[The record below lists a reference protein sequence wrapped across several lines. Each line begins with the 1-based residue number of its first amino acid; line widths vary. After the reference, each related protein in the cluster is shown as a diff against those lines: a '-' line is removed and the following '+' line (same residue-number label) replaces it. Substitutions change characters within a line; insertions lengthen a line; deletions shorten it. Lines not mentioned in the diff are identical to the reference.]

1 MPSGVP
7 PAAPTAA
14 PPAWEVDCLRRA
26 SPPRH
31 APRRRLQR
39 RACGS
44 GNVVARLHP
53 AEVGGQRAP
62 HRCAPCSR
70 AAPRVLLPMKTA
82 MGLLIAHSNPE
93 SVLSAPGAVYIS
105 RHGRGVAETRLAP
118 VSTLPR
124 PGAPEEDPARPSSE
138 CLSASYGPVSL
149 MAMQPV
155 TPALHFTL
163 LPFILRVEVGR
174 RSCRIDPRRKNPSF
188 FGIKVCLG
196 STHASTLSIQ
206 PLQFNFSNILCDSLL
221 DEHR

>member
-1 MPSGVP
+1 MRSPGAEETGPDSRFSIVATALYSILYVLFAFCAVWHLSGGCV
-7 PAAPTAA
+7 T
-14 PPAWEVDCLRRA
+14 
-26 SPPRH
+26 
-31 APRRRLQR
+31 Q
-39 RACGS
+39 
-44 GNVVARLHP
+44 
-53 AEVGGQRAP
+53 GQRAP